1 MLKDNPNVDWRP
13 RTNMSYFSHPLLR
26 KNFLR
31 FREYQEIISNSAL
44 NKNTLVILPTAL
56 GKTIISLLVSVNILY
71 NYKKKRILILAPT
84 RPLVN
89 QHWDSFMSNLKL
101 LDEQTVVVTGKIP
114 PDARKVVWNNKT
126 IRLFFSTP
134 EVVKNDIVEK
144 RLSLVDFFLV
154 VFDEAHRAVK
164 DYAYTFIAD
173 QYAKHCLNPLIL
185 GLTASPGSE
194 KNKIQEICNN
204 LFIENIEFKTEDDKD
219 VKRYINPIDL
229 KWQWFDL
236 PSEYQYVK
244 SILNTMLAEKLNWLS
259 SRNILRKNSKWIF
272 KRDLIS
278 LGEQLRS
285 KLNITLEEDRRSIYY
300 ALMQQSIALSLMYC
314 IELVE
319 SQGFHSLGTFL
330 DRTRPD
336 ETKSHKILLGD
347 NRIKEI
353 KRLMENLQMEHPKV
367 QYLLKVLKERNDTQ
381 PILNKR
387 DNSSHN
393 TSGLISRVLVFTQYR
408 DTAQHIVEML
418 IKDNIRASKF
428 VGQSK
433 RQGDPGMK
441 QEEQNSILRNFRDGE
456 FSVLVATSIAEEGL
470 DIPEVDLVVFYE
482 PIPSEIRHIQ
492 RRGRTGRKNIGSVL
506 ILATKDTI
514 DQRYLDITR
523 KKIDKMKAIFSSTH
537 IDLELKTLERTNAEL
552 DPMTKEEIEYLDSFL
567 NSEKRT
573 KIKTARGKNKI
584 LHEKIKTFTND
595 NSLVHFRKTVERT
608 ARKIYSL
615 VSCRGNSGM
624 EIELIHKTLG
634 QENDLVIAGLQML
647 KKLGRI
653 KIIGNKI
660 ILSENVE
667 KVQGQTYDIEI
678 EKVLLGKAIVL
689 INGKW
694 YASLHH
700 YDYRGPRELIKKG
713 KEFKAVGELYHN
725 NDNLNLRVDQIL

>member
-1 MLKDNPNVDWRP
+1 M
-13 RTNMSYFSHPLLR
+13 NMSYFNHPLLR
-26 KNFLR
+26 KNLLR

-71 NYKKKRILILAPT
+71 NHKEKRILILAPT

-89 QHWDSFMSNLKL
+89 QHWDSFISNIKL

-114 PDARKVVWNNKT
+114 PHARTIVWNNKT

-134 EVVKNDIVEK
+134 EVVKNDIIGK

-173 QYAKHCLNPLIL
+173 QYIKHCLNPLIL

-204 LFIENIEFKTEDDKD
+204 LFIENIEFKTEEDKD

-244 SILNTMLAEKLNWLS
+244 SILKTMLDEKLNWLNK
-259 SRNILRKNSKWIF
+259 RNILRKNSEWIF

-278 LGEQLRS
+278 LGEQFRS

-330 DRTRPD
+330 GRSRP
-336 ETKSHKILLGD
+336 EESKSHKILLGD

-353 KRLMENLQMEHPKV
+353 KRLMENLQTDHPKV
-367 QYLLKVLKERNDTQ
+367 QYLLKILKERHDPQ
-381 PILNKR
+381 SFLNKPG
-387 DNSSHN
+387 NSSR
-393 TSGLISRVLVFTQYR
+393 SVPEVISRVLVFTQYR

-433 RQGDPGMK
+433 RQGEPGMK
-441 QEEQNSILRNFRDGE
+441 QEEQNSILKNFRGGE

-523 KKIDKMKAIFSSTH
+523 KKIDRMKAIFSSAS
-537 IDLELKTLERTNAEL
+537 IDLKLKTLERTNLEL
-552 DPMTKEEIEYLDSFL
+552 DPMTKEEIDYLDSFL

-573 KIKTARGKNKI
+573 NIKLLPGKNKI
-584 LHEKIKTFTND
+584 LHEKMKAFTND
-595 NSLVHFRKTVERT
+595 NSLVQSRKTVERM

-624 EIELIHKTLG
+624 DIDLIYKILG
-634 QENDLVIAGLQML
+634 QEDELVNAGLQML

-660 ILSENVE
+660 ILSENVG

-678 EKVLLGKAIVL
+678 EKVMMGKAIVL
-689 INGKW
+689 INGKLH
-694 YASLHH
+694 ASLHH

-713 KEFKAVGELYHN
+713 KEFKAVGELYHD
-725 NDNLNLRVDQIL
+725 NDNLNVRVDQIL

>member
-1 MLKDNPNVDWRP
+1 M
-13 RTNMSYFSHPLLR
+13 NMSYFNHPLLR

-31 FREYQEIISNSAL
+31 LREYQKIISNSAL

-71 NYKKKRILILAPT
+71 NYKEKRILILAPT

-89 QHWDSFMSNLKL
+89 QHWDSFMSNIKL

-114 PDARKVVWNNKT
+114 PHARTIVWNNKT

-134 EVVKNDIVEK
+134 EVVKNDIIDK

-173 QYAKHCLNPLIL
+173 QYIKHCLNPLIL

-194 KNKIQEICNN
+194 KYKIQEICNN
-204 LFIENIEFKTEDDKD
+204 LFIENIEFKTEQDKD
-219 VKRYINPIDL
+219 VKRYINPIHL

-244 SILNTMLAEKLNWLS
+244 SILKTMLDEKLNWLN

-285 KLNITLEEDRRSIYY
+285 KLSITLEEDRRSIYY

-330 DRTRPD
+330 GRTRP
-336 ETKSHKILLGD
+336 EESKSHKILLGD

-353 KRLMENLQMEHPKV
+353 KRLMENLQMDHPKV
-367 QYLLKVLKERNDTQ
+367 QYLLKILKERHDPQ
-381 PILNKR
+381 SILNKR
-387 DNSSHN
+387 GNSSRS
-393 TSGLISRVLVFTQYR
+393 TPEVISRVLVFTQYR

-418 IKDNIRASKF
+418 IKDNISASKF

-441 QEEQNSILRNFRDGE
+441 QEEQNSILKNFREGE

-506 ILATKDTI
+506 ILATRDTI

-523 KKIDKMKAIFSSTH
+523 KKIDRMKAIFSSTS
-537 IDLELKTLERTNAEL
+537 IDLELKTLERTNLEL
-552 DPMTKEEIEYLDSFL
+552 DPMIKEEIDYLDSFL
-567 NSEKRT
+567 DSEKRT
-573 KIKTARGKNKI
+573 KIKSLPGKNKI
-584 LHEKIKTFTND
+584 LHEKIKAFTND
-595 NSLVHFRKTVERT
+595 NLLAQFRKTVERT

-624 EIELIHKTLG
+624 DMDLIYKILG
-634 QENDLVIAGLQML
+634 QEDELVNAGLQML

-660 ILSENVE
+660 ILSENVG
-667 KVQGQTYDIEI
+667 KVQGQSYDIEI
-678 EKVLLGKAIVL
+678 EKVMMGKAIVL

-694 YASLHH
+694 HASLHY

-713 KEFKAVGELYHN
+713 KEFKAVGELYHD
-725 NDNLNLRVDQIL
+725 NDNLNVRVDQIL

>member
-1 MLKDNPNVDWRP
+1 M
-13 RTNMSYFSHPLLR
+13 NMSYFNHPLLR

-56 GKTIISLLVSVNILY
+56 GKTIISLLVSVHILY
-71 NYKKKRILILAPT
+71 NYKEKRILILAPT

-89 QHWDSFMSNLKL
+89 QHWDSFISNIKL

-114 PDARKVVWNNKT
+114 PDARTIVWNNKT

-134 EVVKNDIVEK
+134 EVVKNDIIGK

-154 VFDEAHRAVK
+154 VFDEAHRTVK

-173 QYAKHCLNPLIL
+173 QYIKHCLNPLIL

-204 LFIENIEFKTEDDKD
+204 LYIENIEFKTDEDKD

-244 SILNTMLAEKLNWLS
+244 SILKTMLDEKLNWLN
-259 SRNILRKNSKWIF
+259 SRNILRKNSEWIF

-319 SQGFHSLGTFL
+319 SQGFHALGTFL
-330 DRTRPD
+330 GRTRP
-336 ETKSHKILLGD
+336 EVSKSHKILLGD

-353 KRLMENLQMEHPKV
+353 KRLMENLQMDHPKV
-367 QYLLKVLKERNDTQ
+367 QYLLKMLKERHDPQ
-381 PILNKR
+381 SILNKR
-387 DNSSHN
+387 GNSS
-393 TSGLISRVLVFTQYR
+393 SSAPEVISRVLVFTQYR

-418 IKDNIRASKF
+418 IKYNIRASKF

-441 QEEQNSILRNFRDGE
+441 QEEQNSILKNFRDGE

-523 KKIDKMKAIFSSTH
+523 KKIDRMKAIFSSPS
-537 IDLELKTLERTNAEL
+537 IDLKLKTLGRTNLEL
-552 DPMTKEEIEYLDSFL
+552 DPMTKEEIDYLDSFL

-573 KIKTARGKNKI
+573 RIKSLPGKNKI
-584 LHEKIKTFTND
+584 LHENIKAFTND
-595 NSLVHFRKTVERT
+595 NSLVQFRKTAERT

-624 EIELIHKTLG
+624 DIDLIYKILG
-634 QENDLVIAGLQML
+634 QEDELVNTGLQKL

-660 ILSENVE
+660 ILSENVG
-667 KVQGQTYDIEI
+667 KVQGQTYYIEI
-678 EKVLLGKAIVL
+678 EKVMMGKAIVL

-694 YASLHH
+694 HARLHH

-713 KEFKAVGELYHN
+713 KEFKAVGELYHD
-725 NDNLNLRVDQIL
+725 NDNLNVRVDQIL

>member
-1 MLKDNPNVDWRP
+1 M
-13 RTNMSYFSHPLLR
+13 NMSYFNHPLLR

-31 FREYQEIISNSAL
+31 LREYQKIISNSAL

-71 NYKKKRILILAPT
+71 NYKEKRILILAPT

-89 QHWDSFMSNLKL
+89 QHWDSFMSNIKL

-114 PDARKVVWNNKT
+114 PHARTIVWNNKT

-134 EVVKNDIVEK
+134 EVVKNDIIDK

-173 QYAKHCLNPLIL
+173 QYIKHCLNPLIL

-204 LFIENIEFKTEDDKD
+204 LFIENIEFKTEEDKD
-219 VKRYINPIDL
+219 VKRYINPIHL

-244 SILNTMLAEKLNWLS
+244 SVLKTMLDEKLNWLN

-285 KLNITLEEDRRSIYY
+285 KLSITLEEDRRSIYY

-330 DRTRPD
+330 GRTRP
-336 ETKSHKILLGD
+336 EESKSHKILLGD

-353 KRLMENLQMEHPKV
+353 KRLMENLQMDHPKV
-367 QYLLKVLKERNDTQ
+367 QYLLKILKERHDPQ
-381 PILNKR
+381 SILNKR
-387 DNSSHN
+387 GNSSR
-393 TSGLISRVLVFTQYR
+393 SAPEVISRVLVFTQYR

-418 IKDNIRASKF
+418 IKDNISASKF

-441 QEEQNSILRNFRDGE
+441 QEEQNSILKNFREGE

-506 ILATKDTI
+506 ILATRDTI
-514 DQRYLDITR
+514 DQRYLEITR
-523 KKIDKMKAIFSSTH
+523 KKIDRMKAIFSSTS
-537 IDLELKTLERTNAEL
+537 IDLELKTLERTNLEL
-552 DPMTKEEIEYLDSFL
+552 DPMIKEEIDYLDSFL
-567 NSEKRT
+567 DSEKRT
-573 KIKTARGKNKI
+573 KIKSLPGKNKI
-584 LHEKIKTFTND
+584 LHEKIKAFTND
-595 NSLVHFRKTVERT
+595 NLLAQFRKTVERT

-624 EIELIHKTLG
+624 DMDLIYKILG
-634 QENDLVIAGLQML
+634 QEDELVNAGLQML

-660 ILSENVE
+660 ILSENVG
-667 KVQGQTYDIEI
+667 KVQGQSYDIEI
-678 EKVLLGKAIVL
+678 EKVMMGKAIVL

-694 YASLHH
+694 HASLHY

-713 KEFKAVGELYHN
+713 KEFKAVGELYHD
-725 NDNLNLRVDQIL
+725 NDNLNVRVDQIL

>member
-1 MLKDNPNVDWRP
+1 
-13 RTNMSYFSHPLLR
+13 MSYFNHPLLR

-31 FREYQEIISNSAL
+31 YREYQEIISNSAL

-71 NYKKKRILILAPT
+71 NYKEKRILILAPT

-89 QHWDSFMSNLKL
+89 QHWDSFISNIKL

-114 PDARKVVWNNKT
+114 PHARTIVWNNKT

-134 EVVKNDIVEK
+134 EVVKNDIIGK

-173 QYAKHCLNPLIL
+173 QYIKHCLNPLIL

-204 LFIENIEFKTEDDKD
+204 LFVENIEFKTEEDKD

-244 SILNTMLAEKLNWLS
+244 SILKTMLDEKLNWLN

-285 KLNITLEEDRRSIYY
+285 KLNIIIEEDRRSIYY
-300 ALMQQSIALSLMYC
+300 ALMQQSIALSLIYC

-330 DRTRPD
+330 GRTRP
-336 ETKSHKILLGD
+336 EESKSHKILLGD

-353 KRLMENLQMEHPKV
+353 KRLMENLQMDHPKV
-367 QYLLKVLKERNDTQ
+367 QYLLKILKERHDPQ
-381 PILNKR
+381 SILNKR
-387 DNSSHN
+387 GNSWRSVPKV
-393 TSGLISRVLVFTQYR
+393 ISRVLVFTQYR

-441 QEEQNSILRNFRDGE
+441 QEEQNSILKNFRDGE

-523 KKIDKMKAIFSSTH
+523 KKIDRMKAIFSYPS
-537 IDLELKTLERTNAEL
+537 IDL
-552 DPMTKEEIEYLDSFL
+552 
-567 NSEKRT
+567 
-573 KIKTARGKNKI
+573 
-584 LHEKIKTFTND
+584 
-595 NSLVHFRKTVERT
+595 
-608 ARKIYSL
+608 
-615 VSCRGNSGM
+615 
-624 EIELIHKTLG
+624 
-634 QENDLVIAGLQML
+634 
-647 KKLGRI
+647 
-653 KIIGNKI
+653 
-660 ILSENVE
+660 
-667 KVQGQTYDIEI
+667 
-678 EKVLLGKAIVL
+678 
-689 INGKW
+689 
-694 YASLHH
+694 
-700 YDYRGPRELIKKG
+700 
-713 KEFKAVGELYHN
+713 
-725 NDNLNLRVDQIL
+725 

>member
-1 MLKDNPNVDWRP
+1 
-13 RTNMSYFSHPLLR
+13 
-26 KNFLR
+26 
-31 FREYQEIISNSAL
+31 
-44 NKNTLVILPTAL
+44 
-56 GKTIISLLVSVNILY
+56 
-71 NYKKKRILILAPT
+71 
-84 RPLVN
+84 
-89 QHWDSFMSNLKL
+89 MSNIKL

-114 PDARKVVWNNKT
+114 PHARTIVWNNKT

-134 EVVKNDIVEK
+134 EVVKNDIIDK

-173 QYAKHCLNPLIL
+173 QYIKHCLNPLIL

-204 LFIENIEFKTEDDKD
+204 LFIENIEFKTEEDKD
-219 VKRYINPIDL
+219 VKRYINPIHL

-244 SILNTMLAEKLNWLS
+244 SILKTMLDEKLNWLN

-285 KLNITLEEDRRSIYY
+285 KLSITLEEDRRSIYY

-330 DRTRPD
+330 GRTRP
-336 ETKSHKILLGD
+336 EESKSHKILLGD

-353 KRLMENLQMEHPKV
+353 KRLMENLQMDHPKV
-367 QYLLKVLKERNDTQ
+367 QYLLKILKERHDPQ
-381 PILNKR
+381 SILNKR
-387 DNSSHN
+387 GNSSR
-393 TSGLISRVLVFTQYR
+393 SAPEVISRVLVFTQYR

-441 QEEQNSILRNFRDGE
+441 QEEQNSILKNFREGE

-506 ILATKDTI
+506 ILATRDTI

-523 KKIDKMKAIFSSTH
+523 KKIDRMKAIFSSTS
-537 IDLELKTLERTNAEL
+537 IDLELKTLERTNLEL
-552 DPMTKEEIEYLDSFL
+552 DPMIKEEIDYLDSFL
-567 NSEKRT
+567 DSEKRT
-573 KIKTARGKNKI
+573 KIKSLPGKNKI
-584 LHEKIKTFTND
+584 LHEKIKAFTND
-595 NSLVHFRKTVERT
+595 NLLAQFRKTVERT

-624 EIELIHKTLG
+624 DMDLIYKILG
-634 QENDLVIAGLQML
+634 QEDELVNAGLQML

-660 ILSENVE
+660 ILSENVG
-667 KVQGQTYDIEI
+667 KVQGQSYDIEI
-678 EKVLLGKAIVL
+678 EKVMMGKAIVL

-694 YASLHH
+694 HASLHY

-713 KEFKAVGELYHN
+713 KEFKAVGELYHD
-725 NDNLNLRVDQIL
+725 NDNLNVRVDQIL

>member
-1 MLKDNPNVDWRP
+1 M
-13 RTNMSYFSHPLLR
+13 NMSYFNHPLLR
-26 KNFLR
+26 KNLLR

-71 NYKKKRILILAPT
+71 NYKEKRILILAPT

-89 QHWDSFMSNLKL
+89 QHWDSFISNIKL

-114 PDARKVVWNNKT
+114 PHARTIVWNNKT

-134 EVVKNDIVEK
+134 EVVKNDIIAK

-154 VFDEAHRAVK
+154 VFDEAHRAVR

-173 QYAKHCLNPLIL
+173 QYIKHCLNPLIL

-204 LFIENIEFKTEDDKD
+204 LFIENIEFKTEEDKD
-219 VKRYINPIDL
+219 VKRYITPINL

-244 SILNTMLAEKLNWLS
+244 SILKTMLDEKLNWLNK
-259 SRNILRKNSKWIF
+259 RNILRKNSEWIF

-285 KLNITLEEDRRSIYY
+285 KLDITLEEDRRSIYY

-330 DRTRPD
+330 GRTRP
-336 ETKSHKILLGD
+336 EESKSHKILLGD

-353 KRLMENLQMEHPKV
+353 KRLIENLQMDHPKV
-367 QYLLKVLKERNDTQ
+367 QYLLKILKERHVPQ
-381 PILNKR
+381 SILNNR
-387 DNSSHN
+387 GNSWRSVPEV
-393 TSGLISRVLVFTQYR
+393 ISRVLVFTQYR

-441 QEEQNSILRNFRDGE
+441 QEEQNSILKNFRGGE

-523 KKIDKMKAIFSSTH
+523 KKIDRMKAIFSSAS
-537 IDLELKTLERTNAEL
+537 IDLKLKTLERTNLEL
-552 DPMTKEEIEYLDSFL
+552 DPMTKEEIDYLDSFL

-573 KIKTARGKNKI
+573 NIKLLPGKYKI
-584 LHEKIKTFTND
+584 LHEKMKAFTND
-595 NSLVHFRKTVERT
+595 NSLVQSRKTVERM

-615 VSCRGNSGM
+615 VSCRGNSG
-624 EIELIHKTLG
+624 IDIDLIYKILG
-634 QENDLVIAGLQML
+634 QEDELVNAGLQML

-660 ILSENVE
+660 ILSENVG

-678 EKVLLGKAIVL
+678 EKVMMGKAIVL

-694 YASLHH
+694 HASLHH

-713 KEFKAVGELYHN
+713 KEFKAVGELYHD
-725 NDNLNLRVDQIL
+725 NDNLNVRVDQIL

>member
-1 MLKDNPNVDWRP
+1 
-13 RTNMSYFSHPLLR
+13 MSYFNHPLLR
-26 KNFLR
+26 KNFLH
-31 FREYQEIISNSAL
+31 FREYQKIISNSAL

-71 NYKKKRILILAPT
+71 NYKAKRILILAPT

-89 QHWDSFMSNLKL
+89 QHWDSFMSNIKL
-101 LDEQTVVVTGKIP
+101 LDEQSVVVTGKIP
-114 PDARKVVWNNKT
+114 PHARTIVWNNKT

-134 EVVKNDIVEK
+134 EVVKNDIIDK

-173 QYAKHCLNPLIL
+173 QYIKHCLNPLIL

-194 KNKIQEICNN
+194 KYKIQEICNN
-204 LFIENIEFKTEDDKD
+204 LFIENIEFKTEQDKD
-219 VKRYINPIDL
+219 VKPYINPIHL

-244 SILNTMLAEKLNWLS
+244 SILKTMLDEKLNWLN

-285 KLNITLEEDRRSIYY
+285 ILNITLEENRRSIYY
-300 ALMQQSIALSLMYC
+300 TLMQQSIALSLMYC

-330 DRTRPD
+330 GRTRP
-336 ETKSHKILLGD
+336 EESKSHKILLGD

-353 KRLMENLQMEHPKV
+353 KRLMENLQMDHPKV
-367 QYLLKVLKERNDTQ
+367 QYLLKILKERHDPQ
-381 PILNKR
+381 SILNKR
-387 DNSSHN
+387 GNSSR
-393 TSGLISRVLVFTQYR
+393 SAPEVISRVLVFTQYR

-418 IKDNIRASKF
+418 IKDNISASKF

-441 QEEQNSILRNFRDGE
+441 QEEQNSILKNFREGE

-506 ILATKDTI
+506 ILATRDTI

-523 KKIDKMKAIFSSTH
+523 KKIDRMKAIFSSTS
-537 IDLELKTLERTNAEL
+537 IDLELKTLERTNLEL
-552 DPMTKEEIEYLDSFL
+552 DPMIKEEIDYLDSFL
-567 NSEKRT
+567 DSEKRT
-573 KIKTARGKNKI
+573 KIKSLPGKNKI
-584 LHEKIKTFTND
+584 LHEKIKAFTND
-595 NSLVHFRKTVERT
+595 NLLAQFRKTVERT

-615 VSCRGNSGM
+615 VSCSGNSGM
-624 EIELIHKTLG
+624 DMDLIYKILG
-634 QENDLVIAGLQML
+634 QEDELVNAGLQML

-660 ILSENVE
+660 ILSENVG
-667 KVQGQTYDIEI
+667 KVQGQSYDIEI
-678 EKVLLGKAIVL
+678 EKVMMGKAIVL

-694 YASLHH
+694 HASLHY

-713 KEFKAVGELYHN
+713 KEFKAVGELYHD
-725 NDNLNLRVDQIL
+725 NDNLNVRVDQIL

>member
-1 MLKDNPNVDWRP
+1 
-13 RTNMSYFSHPLLR
+13 
-26 KNFLR
+26 
-31 FREYQEIISNSAL
+31 
-44 NKNTLVILPTAL
+44 
-56 GKTIISLLVSVNILY
+56 
-71 NYKKKRILILAPT
+71 
-84 RPLVN
+84 VN
-89 QHWDSFMSNLKL
+89 QHWDSFISNIKL

-114 PDARKVVWNNKT
+114 PHARTIVWNNKT

-134 EVVKNDIVEK
+134 EVVKNDIIGK

-173 QYAKHCLNPLIL
+173 QYIKHCLNPLIL

-204 LFIENIEFKTEDDKD
+204 LFIENIEFKTEEDKD

-244 SILNTMLAEKLNWLS
+244 SILKTMLDEKLNWLNN
-259 SRNILRKNSKWIF
+259 RNILRKNSEWIF

-330 DRTRPD
+330 GRTRP
-336 ETKSHKILLGD
+336 EESKSHKILLGD

-353 KRLMENLQMEHPKV
+353 KRLIENLQMDHPKV
-367 QYLLKVLKERNDTQ
+367 QYLLKILKERHVPQ
-381 PILNKR
+381 SILNNR
-387 DNSSHN
+387 GNSWRSVPEV
-393 TSGLISRVLVFTQYR
+393 ISRVLIFTQYR

-433 RQGDPGMK
+433 RQGEPGMK
-441 QEEQNSILRNFRDGE
+441 QEEQNSILKNFRGGE

-523 KKIDKMKAIFSSTH
+523 KKIDRMKAIFSSAS
-537 IDLELKTLERTNAEL
+537 IDLKLKTLERTNLEL
-552 DPMTKEEIEYLDSFL
+552 DPMTKEEIDYLDSFL

-573 KIKTARGKNKI
+573 NIKLLPGKNKI
-584 LHEKIKTFTND
+584 LHEKMKAFTND
-595 NSLVHFRKTVERT
+595 NSLVQSRKTVERMT
-608 ARKIYSL
+608 RKIYSL
-615 VSCRGNSGM
+615 VSCRGNSG
-624 EIELIHKTLG
+624 IDIDLIYKILG
-634 QENDLVIAGLQML
+634 QEDELVNAGLQML

-653 KIIGNKI
+653 KIIGNKK
-660 ILSENVE
+660 ILSENVG

-678 EKVLLGKAIVL
+678 EKVMMGKAIVL
-689 INGKW
+689 INGKLH
-694 YASLHH
+694 ASLHH
-700 YDYRGPRELIKKG
+700 YDYRGPRQLIKKG
-713 KEFKAVGELYHN
+713 KEFKAVGELYHD
-725 NDNLNLRVDQIL
+725 NDNLNVRVDQIL